1 MLQGSRIIVVDI
13 VNNCEYPD
21 IVSITKIREDYYKQR
36 FLEKVH
42 VMSAKFLSAKEELAH
57 TRELGIWSSSDV
69 VLLNNEDIRL
79 IYKKNGSYILVPS
92 YTRWARK
99 QSRIWNVNILVANG
113 FVFVTYSCI
122 S

>member
-42 VMSAKFLSAKEELAH
+42 VMYVAH

-99 QSRIWNVNILVANG
+99 QSRIWNVNILVAND